1 MAREYTPLPFEFLE
15 EMDLLSDEEY
25 GRLIRAMQ
33 IYSITGEDKPPTGQE
48 RFFWKRA
55 RNVVDRYTDS
65 YESRHQAS
73 RENGRKGG
81 RPRKPDGFSE
91 NLENLEN
98 LEKPV
103 GFFENLEKPSES
115 QKTQTKTETKTKT
128 KTETKAKE
136 NTPQKPPT
144 GGDAFEAFWAVY
156 PRKVGKLAAKKA
168 FERVNMPLETLLTA
182 LRRQKCSAQWTAEN
196 GRYIPNPATW
206 LNQGRWEDEV
216 RTEQPERREFQT
228 SNPFLELLEEARE
241 RDGAGDAGHH
251 VGAESGLPRLLPGD
265 EKD

>member
-1 MAREYTPLPFEFLE
+1 MAREYTPLPFEFLD

-33 IYSITGEDKPPTGQE
+33 AYSITGEDNPPSGQE

-55 RNVVDRYTDS
+55 RNVVDRYKDS
-65 YESRHQAS
+65 YESRRQAS
-73 RENGRKGG
+73 RENGKKGG
-81 RPRKPDGFSE
+81 RPQKPDGFP
-91 NLENLEN
+91 EN
-98 LEKPV
+98 LEKPI
-103 GFFENLEKPSES
+103 GFPENQTKPSES
-115 QKTQTKTETKTKT
+115 QKSQTKTETKTKT
-128 KTETKAKE
+128 KAETKFEE

-144 GGDAFEAFWAVY
+144 GGGAFEAFWAVY

-168 FERVNMPLETLLTA
+168 FGRVDVPLETLLTA

-216 RTEQPERREFQT
+216 RPEQRREFQT
-228 SNPFLELLEEARE
+228 GNPFLELLEEARE
-241 RDGAGDAGHH
+241 SDGEGDAGDH
-251 VGAESGLPRLLPGD
+251 VGAESGLPQLLPGH
-265 EKD
+265 EAL

>member
-1 MAREYTPLPFEFLE
+1 MAREYTPLPFEFLD

-33 IYSITGEDKPPTGQE
+33 AYSITGEDSPPPGQE

-55 RNVVDRYTDS
+55 RNMVDRYTDS
-65 YESRHQAS
+65 YESRRQTL
-73 RENGRKGG
+73 RENGKKGG
-81 RPRKPDGFSE
+81 RPQKPDGFSGNQE
-91 NLENLEN
+91 NPKKPIGFPENQTEPN
-98 LEKPV
+98 
-103 GFFENLEKPSES
+103 ES
-115 QKTQTKTETKTKT
+115 KKSQTETKTKT
-128 KTETKAKE
+128 KAETKSEE

-144 GGDAFEAFWAVY
+144 GGGAFEAFWAVY

-168 FERVNMPLETLLTA
+168 FERVDVPLETLLTA

-216 RTEQPERREFQT
+216 RPEQQREFRT
-228 SNPFLELLEEARE
+228 GNPFLELLEEARDS
-241 RDGAGDAGHH
+241 DGEGDAGGH
-251 VGAESGLPRLLPGD
+251 VGAESGLPQLLPGHAAH
-265 EKD
+265 

>member
-1 MAREYTPLPFEFLE
+1 MAREYTPLPFEFLD

-33 IYSITGEDKPPTGQE
+33 AYSITGEDSPPPGQE

-65 YESRHQAS
+65 YESRRQTL
-73 RENGRKGG
+73 RENGKKGG
-81 RPRKPDGFSE
+81 RPQKPDGFPE
-91 NLENLEN
+91 NQTEHN
-98 LEKPV
+98 
-103 GFFENLEKPSES
+103 ES
-115 QKTQTKTETKTKT
+115 KKSQTKTETKTKA
-128 KTETKAKE
+128 ETKSEE

-144 GGDAFEAFWAVY
+144 GGGAFEAFWAVY

-168 FERVNMPLETLLTA
+168 FERVDVPLETLLTA

-216 RTEQPERREFQT
+216 RPEQQREFRT
-228 SNPFLELLEEARE
+228 GNPFLELLEEARDS
-241 RDGAGDAGHH
+241 DGEGDAGGH
-251 VGAESGLPRLLPGD
+251 VGAESGLPQLLPGD
-265 EKD
+265 APL